1 MTARLKVVTLF
12 LNMAKNGTADEFVV
26 FFIPSSARQILGME
40 LSNNFIT
47 QDELYWPHI
56 ETGEYSTKSAYASQQ
71 HQNDICSVT
80 TLLYLCVFF
89 RIIWRLNIM
98 PK

>member
-1 MTARLKVVTLF
+1 
-12 LNMAKNGTADEFVV
+12 MAKNGTAYEFVV
-26 FFIPSSARQILGME
+26 FFIPFSARQILGME

-47 QDELYWPHI
+47 QDELYWPRI

-89 RIIWRLNIM
+89 SHYLNIEHHAKM
-98 PK
+98 KTFNLEALAQ